1 MGAMR
6 HAGKEEWG
14 GKGEFRVQRGT
25 RTMPFTYLLFS
36 SGCMLL
42 ITLGGCVDGARA
54 RTCAPCITAVRG
66 NEILMRL
73 RGGGNALGV
82 DGEAIT
88 EEQAGEELIKAA
100 TENNVEGLDPA
111 GINLL
116 VQSGAPVNYQ
126 DMWKRTP
133 LHYAAREG
141 HINAISRLVELGAD
155 LTAVDFLARTPLHHA
170 ARKGH
175 ANAVAVL
182 AQLGSD
188 LNHPDKNPWPNNSG
202 RSPMHWAC
210 YKGHAEVV
218 YKLCELGA
226 NKEARDQMQRT
237 PLHWAARR
245 GQFECVQ
252 VLLVMKADVH
262 AIDSK
267 NLKPLNLANSKES
280 NVETQAMLHA
290 ATIRGTLPQNLPI
303 FKEAQ
308 QPAVPPKPIQQ
319 TMAAKQ
325 APKPQTIPTPST
337 TSKVPSANAGRSRL
351 TTEEKIELAGSNHD
365 SATSF
370 KEDTLAA
377 AVAKAQARYAAGSKS
392 EEKGG
397 IKLSDDDETLAAREE
412 EVESWHEES
421 EEVEYA

>member
-1 MGAMR
+1 MYREGA
-6 HAGKEEWG
+6 EEARRG
-14 GKGEFRVQRGT
+14 AFQTMKATRNMSFR
-25 RTMPFTYLLFS
+25 YICFS
-36 SGCMLL
+36 SGFMLL
-42 ITLGGCVDGARA
+42 ITLGGSVDGAGVRA
-54 RTCAPCITAVRG
+54 NPCTPCMTKGG
-66 NEILMRL
+66 NDILMRL

-155 LTAVDFLARTPLHHA
+155 LASVDFLARTPLHHA

-252 VLLVMKADVH
+252 VLLVMKADIH

-290 ATIRGTLPQNLPI
+290 ATIRGVLPQNLPV
-303 FKEAQ
+303 FKEAL
-308 QPAVPPKPIQQ
+308 AAASPKPLQEA
-319 TMAAKQ
+319 TTSKQ
-325 APKPQTIPTPST
+325 APKPQTMPSPST
-337 TSKVPSANAGRSRL
+337 TSRGSSSITGRSKL
-351 TTEEKIELAGSNHD
+351 STEEKIVLAGSNHD
-365 SATSF
+365 SAISL

-377 AVAKAQARYAAGSKS
+377 AVAKAQARYASGSRS
-392 EEKGG
+392 EEQVGTKV
-397 IKLSDDDETLAAREE
+397 SEEDEIARDE
-412 EVESWHEES
+412 EVESWQGES